1 MKKYFK
7 IHSVFIG
14 AGIGFFSF
22 YFIFHLWEMSWQMSF
37 LTAFTFGYLAGNAQD
52 IYVGKL
58 TQRDL
63 DKHEAEKVSKAINN
77 FEENELL

>member
-22 YFIFHLWEMSWQMSF
+22 YFIFHLWEMSWEISF
-37 LTAFTFGYLAGNAQD
+37 LAAFILGYLAGNSQD
-52 IYVGKL
+52 IYVGKINQ
-58 TQRDL
+58 TDIE
-63 DKHEAEKVSKAINN
+63 KHDAEKVSRAIDN
-77 FEENELL
+77 FENNELL

>member
-22 YFIFHLWEMSWQMSF
+22 YFIFHLWEMSWLIGF

>member
-22 YFIFHLWEMSWQMSF
+22 YFIFHLWEMSWQISF
-37 LTAFTFGYLAGNAQD
+37 LTAFSLGYLAGNTQEVYMGKITQKD
-52 IYVGKL
+52 I
-58 TQRDL
+58 DEH
-63 DKHEAEKVSKAINN
+63 DAEKVSRAIDN
-77 FEENELL
+77 FENNELL

>member
-1 MKKYFK
+1 MKKYIK

-22 YFIFHLWEMSWQMSF
+22 YFIFDLWEMSWEISF
-37 LTAFTFGYLAGNAQD
+37 LAAFTLGYLAGNSHD

>member
-22 YFIFHLWEMSWQMSF
+22 YFIFHLWEMSWQISF
-37 LTAFTFGYLAGNAQD
+37 LTAFTFGVL
-52 IYVGKL
+52 L
-58 TQRDL
+58 TIFSFGDY
-63 DKHEAEKVSKAINN
+63 KEYKNG
-77 FEENELL
+77 

>member
-22 YFIFHLWEMSWQMSF
+22 YFIFHLWEMSWQISF

-52 IYVGKL
+52 IYLGKL